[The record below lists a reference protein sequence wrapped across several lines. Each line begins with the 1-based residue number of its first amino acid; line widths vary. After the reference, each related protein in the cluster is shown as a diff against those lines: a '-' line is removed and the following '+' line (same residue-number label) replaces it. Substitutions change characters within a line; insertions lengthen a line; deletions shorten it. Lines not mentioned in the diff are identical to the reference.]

1 MYRRS
6 TMLIIF
12 HFEFLVNSD
21 CTKFHLQIAWL
32 CMDVAYRVITNRNF
46 DNYAYLI
53 FFLLIY
59 ISTLRFYIKN
69 SNMFNFTPK
78 SRSLVTV
85 PSVTYLAT
93 LVGRGFPII
102 FMSKSWSC
110 KFQLLEVN
118 QKCTSLAFC
127 K

>member
-1 MYRRS
+1 
-6 TMLIIF
+6 MLIIF

-21 CTKFHLQIAWL
+21 CTRFHLQIAWL

-46 DNYAYLI
+46 DNYAYL
-53 FFLLIY
+53 
-59 ISTLRFYIKN
+59 SFYIKN
-69 SNMFNFTPK
+69 SNMFNFNPK

-85 PSVTYLAT
+85 ASVTYLAT

-110 KFQLLEVN
+110 KFQLPEVN